1 MDIPVYLIAGFLD
14 AGKTNFINGI
24 LKDGFA
30 AEDKTLLIC
39 CEEGEEDYDPHGLM
53 NVFTYTVEDQAE
65 LTPELLS
72 ARGISFLMMDFDN
85 TIVPY
90 TTDVPTE
97 PMRAWL
103 EQMKSS
109 NIRLCVVSNSKRP
122 RVVTFCKAY
131 GLDCITHARKPF
143 QKGISE
149 CLTRFHLR
157 PSQAALVGD
166 QIYTDVLGA
175 NCAGLTSILV
185 SAIDNHTIW
194 LKLRHV
200 CELPFIAW
208 GKRRIRYEKH

>member
-1 MDIPVYLIAGFLD
+1 MSFCLIPDV
-14 AGKTNFINGI
+14 I
-24 LKDGFA
+24 LKRL
-30 AEDKTLLIC
+30 T
-39 CEEGEEDYDPHGLM
+39 
-53 NVFTYTVEDQAE
+53 E

-85 TIVPY
+85 PIVPY

-131 GLDCITHARKPF
+131 GLDCITHAKKPF
-143 QKGISE
+143 SRGIRA
-149 CLTRFHLR
+149 CLARFSLEPAR
-157 PSQAALVGD
+157 CALVGD

-175 NCAGLTSILV
+175 NCAGVQSILI
-185 SAIDNHTIW
+185 SAIHNHTIW

-200 CELPFIAW
+200 AELPFIAI
-208 GKRRIRYEKH
+208 GKWRIQHEKH

>member
-1 MDIPVYLIAGFLD
+1 MSFCLIPDV
-14 AGKTNFINGI
+14 I
-24 LKDGFA
+24 LKRL
-30 AEDKTLLIC
+30 T
-39 CEEGEEDYDPHGLM
+39 
-53 NVFTYTVEDQAE
+53 E

-72 ARGISFLMMDFDN
+72 ARGVSFLMMDFDN

-131 GLDCITHARKPF
+131 GLDCITHAKKPF

-149 CLTRFHLR
+149 CLMRFHLR
-157 PSQAALVGD
+157 PSQVALVGD

-200 CELPFIAW
+200 TELPFIAW
-208 GKRRIRYEKH
+208 GKRRICHEKH